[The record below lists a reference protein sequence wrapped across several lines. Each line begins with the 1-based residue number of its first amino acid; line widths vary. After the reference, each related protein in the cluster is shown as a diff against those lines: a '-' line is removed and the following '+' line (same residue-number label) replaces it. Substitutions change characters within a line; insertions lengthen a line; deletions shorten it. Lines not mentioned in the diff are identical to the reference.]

1 MPDSSITLSCAKI
14 GSLKDSEMD
23 EMSTDFGFPIDSD
36 RDVFDSGDES
46 EKKYIYFNC
55 GLSGGLRKS

>member
-36 RDVFDSGDES
+36 RDVFDSGDD
-46 EKKYIYFNC
+46 
-55 GLSGGLRKS
+55 SGK